1 MEITTVFYPPARQD
15 WYNWLQANHQI
26 EKEIWLQRY
35 VKASGK
41 PSISYDDLV
50 EVCLCFGWIDGV
62 VKKNCPEGNVQRIT
76 PRRKKK
82 TFLSELNRQRVWKLQ
97 QLGEMTDFGTAP
109 IQDQI
114 GTPTD
119 DFEIPDWLLQR
130 LQADPIVWENFE
142 AFPHFYKRLKVGWIL
157 EIGTAPSRQADKE
170 KRIAYLIKMT
180 KQNKTYG
187 TQPLKGVL
195 Y

>member
-1 MEITTVFYPPARQD
+1 MEITAIFYPPTRKD
-15 WYNWLQANHQI
+15 WYDWLQANHQTK
-26 EKEIWLQRY
+26 KEIWLQRF

-50 EVCLCFGWIDGV
+50 EVCLCFGWIDGI
-62 VKKNCPEGNVQRIT
+62 VKKNCPDGNVQRIT

-97 QLGEMTDFGTAP
+97 HLGEMTEIGLAP
-109 IQDQI
+109 VADQV
-114 GTPTD
+114 GSPED
-119 DFEIPDWLLQR
+119 AFEIPEWLSER
-130 LQADPIVWENFE
+130 LKADEEVWNNFN
-142 AFPHFYKRLKVGWIL
+142 AFPHFYKRLKVGWIQ

-170 KRIAYLIKMT
+170 KRIAHLIKMS
-180 KQNKTYG
+180 KKNKTYG
-187 TQPLKGVL
+187 TQPLKGIL